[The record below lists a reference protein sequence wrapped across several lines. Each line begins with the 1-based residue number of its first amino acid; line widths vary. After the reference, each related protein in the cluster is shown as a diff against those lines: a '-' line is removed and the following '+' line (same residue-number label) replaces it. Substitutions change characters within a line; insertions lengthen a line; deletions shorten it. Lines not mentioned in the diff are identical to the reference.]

1 MHEKQPIADLIAKH
15 NRGLLSAAEKEAF
28 FQLFERDDLDPEVED
43 YLWQN
48 YRQYADT
55 AIWPEA
61 FRRKFAERMTKRIL
75 QSAQPSA
82 PKEVR
87 MTPFLQRRWWRYAA
101 AVLILAGT
109 GAYLWSITRNQQAAA
124 PAQLAQTSV
133 SPGTN
138 GAVLTLADGTKVVL
152 DSLDNGVVASQR
164 GTDVVLKNGLLE
176 YHTTDNGMQ
185 ASYNTL
191 EIPRGRQFQLVL
203 PDGSKVWLNAASTIK
218 YPTIF
223 TGRERV
229 VEISGEAFFDVEQD
243 KAKPFIVKI
252 NNSTI
257 IEVLATSFNINAYE
271 QEQTVKTTLVE
282 GALRVNANNDRQLL
296 KPGQQAQVAAG
307 KPVKVVNNVNISQAM
322 AWKNGY
328 FDFNDVDLPVMMRQL
343 ERWYDIQVV
352 YEGTVPDVTF
362 KGKMDRN
369 VQLSDVVGFLKN
381 FGINASLQDRKL
393 LISGS

>member
-15 NRGLLSAAEKEAF
+15 NRGLLSAAEQEAF
-28 FQLFERDDLDPEVED
+28 FRLFERDDLDPEVAD

-75 QSAQPSA
+75 RSAQPSA
-82 PKEVR
+82 PKVVR

-109 GAYLWSITRNQQAAA
+109 GAYLWSITRDQQAAA
-124 PAQLAQTSV
+124 PAQLAQATV

-152 DSLDNGVVASQR
+152 DSLGNGVVASQR

-252 NNSTI
+252 NNSTV

-271 QEQTVKTTLVE
+271 QEQAVKTTLVE
-282 GALRVNANNDRQLL
+282 GSLRVNANNDRQML

-307 KPVKVVNNVNISQAM
+307 KPVRVVNNVNISQAM

-343 ERWYDIQVV
+343 ERWYDIQVI

>member
-1 MHEKQPIADLIAKH
+1 MHEKQPIADLVAKH

-61 FRRKFAERMTKRIL
+61 FRRKFAERMAKRIL
-75 QSAQPSA
+75 RSSQPSA

-101 AVLILAGT
+101 AVVILAGT
-109 GAYLWSITRNQQAAA
+109 GAYLWSITRDQRAAA
-124 PAQLAQTSV
+124 PAQLAQATV

-152 DSLDNGVVASQR
+152 DSLGNGVVASQR

-243 KAKPFIVKI
+243 KAKPFFVKI
-252 NNSTI
+252 NNSTV

-271 QEQTVKTTLVE
+271 QEQAVKTTLVE
-282 GALRVNANNDRQLL
+282 GALRVNANNDRQML
-296 KPGQQAQVAAG
+296 KPGQQAQVTAG
-307 KPVKVVNNVNISQAM
+307 KPVRVVDNVNISQAM

-343 ERWYDIQVV
+343 ERWYDIQVI

>member
-1 MHEKQPIADLIAKH
+1 MHEKQPIADLVAKH

-61 FRRKFAERMTKRIL
+61 FRRKFAERMAKRIL
-75 QSAQPSA
+75 RSSQPSA

-101 AVLILAGT
+101 AVVILAGT
-109 GAYLWSITRNQQAAA
+109 GAYLWSITRDQQAAT
-124 PAQLAQTSV
+124 PAQLAQATV

-152 DSLDNGVVASQR
+152 DSLGNGVVASQR

-252 NNSTI
+252 NNSTV

-271 QEQTVKTTLVE
+271 QEQAVKTTLVE

-307 KPVKVVNNVNISQAM
+307 KPVRVVDNVNISQAM